1 VSATALRVR
10 PQKILEVT
18 VLRTAS
24 KVSTITFLSAAAA
37 AALCVAASS
46 CSGTHAPTSTN
57 TDETGGSIGLLLAG
71 GTVNISTLSYS
82 ITGPGGFTKTG
93 SIDVSSSTKATAVI
107 GGLPAGAGFII
118 TVTGAS
124 TDGSTTC
131 GGSAPFSVTASGT
144 TTVMLTLDCHQ
155 AAKTG
160 SVSVN
165 GTINVCPNITSISA
179 NPDEVLTGSSIAV
192 SSSAVDVDSAPA
204 PLSTHWTATTGT
216 FSDATSAN
224 PTFTC
229 TVPGVATLTLTV
241 SDGDPTASCAAVGSV
256 QVTCSGHNDAALLVP
271 TATPIKHVIVVF
283 GENISFD
290 HYFGTYPNAAGFTP
304 APGTPIA
311 NNLSTPLD
319 VLNSFSPLAGVD
331 LLNNNPTAAN
341 PLNGAG
347 AINPFLLSGA
357 AQAWTPDMG
366 HNYKPE
372 QQASNGGA
380 MDLFPDF
387 TGTAGPPPN
396 APPAAS
402 TKGLVMAHYDATTVS
417 AYWNWA
423 QNYAL
428 SDNSWTTTFGPSTP
442 GVMNLVS
449 GQTNG
454 LPTFNKDPSTFS
466 TNHVTPDGNGGWSLI
481 GDTDPLGDVC
491 STSTE
496 QNTMA
501 GKNIGDLFN
510 AKSLTWGW
518 FEGGFDLGV
527 TNANGTTG
535 CQRETDPTV
544 PFPAGGNSADY
555 IPHHQP
561 FQYYP
566 STANPTHARPT
577 GTIGTTD
584 VANHQ
589 YDSHDFFSALAAGNL
604 PSLTYLKAP
613 AFQDGHPGYSDPI
626 DEQNFLI
633 SVVSALQGSQEW
645 SSTAIILAYDDS
657 DGWYDHQAPPIVN
670 ASAAPADQL
679 NGNGVCTHGAQQ
691 RGAAPATPLLGAD
704 GNPAQGRCGYGT
716 RVPLVVISPYSK
728 KNYIDHTL
736 TDQSSILKFVEDNWL
751 SGQRIQPG
759 GSFDTIAGSING
771 MFAF

>member
-1 VSATALRVR
+1 MFRKLSKASIIA
-10 PQKILEVT
+10 ILST
-18 VLRTAS
+18 V
-24 KVSTITFLSAAAA
+24 VY
-37 AALCVAASS
+37 VAGSS
-46 CSGTHAPTSTN
+46 CSGTHAPSSSTGDTTN
-57 TDETGGSIGLLLAG
+57 GSIGLLLAG

-93 SIDVSSSTKATAVI
+93 SVDVSSSTTASVVI
-107 GGLPAGAGFII
+107 GGLPAGTGFTI
-118 TVTGAS
+118 TVSGTS
-124 TDGSTTC
+124 TDGATTC
-131 GGSAPFSVTASGT
+131 SGSAPFSVTANST
-144 TTVMLTLDCHQ
+144 TAVRLTLDCHQ

-160 SVSVN
+160 SISVN
-165 GTINVCPNITSISA
+165 GTFNFCPSIQAISA
-179 NPDEVLTGSSIAV
+179 NPDEVLVGSSIAL
-192 SSSAVDVDSAPA
+192 SATAVDPDNGPA
-204 PLSTHWTATTGT
+204 PLTYSWSASSGTLTGANTASPSFECLTTGT
-216 FSDATSAN
+216 ATIS
-224 PTFTC
+224 
-229 TVPGVATLTLTV
+229 VTV
-241 SDGDPTASCAAVGSV
+241 SDGDPQASCAAQGSV

-271 TATPIKHVIVVF
+271 TATPIKHVVVVF

-304 APGTPIA
+304 AAGTPVA

-319 VLNSFSPLAGVD
+319 VTSGFAPLGGLD
-331 LLNNNPTAAN
+331 LLHNNPTAAN
-341 PLNGAG
+341 PANGTS

-357 AQAWTPDMG
+357 AQAWTPDQG

-387 TGTAGPPPN
+387 TGTAGPPPS

-402 TKGLVMAHYDATTVS
+402 TKGLVMAYYDATTVS
-417 AYWNWA
+417 AYWSWA
-423 QNYAL
+423 QNYAM

-454 LPTFNKDPSTFS
+454 IPTFNKPLSTFS

-481 GDTDPLGDVC
+481 GDTDPLNDVC

-510 AKSLTWGW
+510 AQGLTWGW
-518 FEGGFDLGV
+518 FEGGFDLTV

-566 STANPTHARPT
+566 STANLTHARPT

-584 VANHQ
+584 AANHQ
-589 YDSHDFFSALAAGNL
+589 YDSHDFFETLAAGNGNL

-626 DEQNFLI
+626 DEQSFLVK
-633 SVVSALQGSQEW
+633 VVSALQGSQEW

-670 ASAAPADQL
+670 SSAAPADQL
-679 NGNGVCTHGAQQ
+679 NGNGICTHGAQQ
-691 RGAAPATPLLGAD
+691 RGAAPTTPLLGAD

-716 RVPLVVISPYSK
+716 RVPLVVISPYAK
-728 KNYIDHTL
+728 KNYVDHTL
-736 TDQSSILKFVEDNWL
+736 TDQSSVLKFVEDNWL
-751 SGQRIQPG
+751 GGQRIQAG
-759 GSFDTIAGSING
+759 GSFDTIAGSMSG
-771 MFAF
+771 MFSF

>member
-1 VSATALRVR
+1 VLGKLTRTSTIAL
-10 PQKILEVT
+10 LST
-18 VLRTAS
+18 VL
-24 KVSTITFLSAAAA
+24 F
-37 AALCVAASS
+37 VAGSS
-46 CSGTHAPTSTN
+46 CSDSHPTLPTTN
-57 TDETGGSIGLLLAG
+57 PAGGSIGLVLSG
-71 GTVNISTLSYS
+71 GVTITTLSYS
-82 ITGPGGFTKTG
+82 ITGPLGFTKTG
-93 SIDVSSSTKATAVI
+93 SVDVSSSTRPTAVI
-107 GGLPAGAGFII
+107 GGLPAGSGFII
-118 TVTGAS
+118 AVSATSVDGA
-124 TDGSTTC
+124 TQC
-131 GGSAPFSVTASGT
+131 AGSASFSVTANST
-144 TTVMLTLDCHQ
+144 TAVALTLDCHQ

-160 SVSVN
+160 SISVT
-165 GTINVCPNITSISA
+165 GTINLCPNITAISA
-179 NPDEVLTGSSIAV
+179 NPGEVLVGSSIAL
-192 SSSAVDVDSAPA
+192 SGAAVDPDNGPA
-204 PLSTHWTATTGT
+204 PLSYSWSASSGKLTGATTASPSFECLTTGT
-216 FSDATSAN
+216 VTIS
-224 PTFTC
+224 
-229 TVPGVATLTLTV
+229 VTV
-241 SDGDPTASCAAVGSV
+241 SDGDPQASCAAQGSV
-256 QVTCSGHNDAALLVP
+256 QVSCSGHNDAALLVP
-271 TATPIKHVIVVF
+271 TATPIKHVVVVF

-290 HYFGTYPNAAGFTP
+290 HYFGTYPNAAGFSP
-304 APGTPIA
+304 APGTPAA
-311 NNLSTPLD
+311 NNLVTPLD
-319 VLNSFSPLAGVD
+319 VTSGFAPLAGVD
-331 LLNNNPTAAN
+331 LLHQNPTAAN
-341 PLNGAG
+341 TANGAG

-387 TGTAGPPPN
+387 TGTAGPPPG

-402 TKGLVMAHYDATTVS
+402 TKGLVMAYYDATTVS
-417 AYWNWA
+417 AYWSWA
-423 QNYAL
+423 QSYAM

-442 GVMNLVS
+442 GVLNLVS

-454 LPTFNKDPSTFS
+454 LPTFNKSPSTFS

-481 GDTDPLGDVC
+481 GDTDPLGDLC

-501 GKNIGDLFN
+501 GPNVGDLFN
-510 AKSLTWGW
+510 AKGLTWGW
-518 FEGGFDLGV
+518 FEGGFDLTA

-544 PFPAGGNSADY
+544 PFPAGGTSADY

-566 STANPTHARPT
+566 STANPTHARPSSVAA
-577 GTIGTTD
+577 IGSTD

-589 YDSHDFFSALAAGNL
+589 YDSHDFFQTLAAGNL
-604 PSLTYLKAP
+604 PALTYLKAP

-626 DEQNFLI
+626 DEQNFLT

-670 ASAAPADQL
+670 TSAAPADQL

-716 RVPLVVISPYSK
+716 RVPLVVISPYAK

-736 TDQSSILKFVEDNWL
+736 TDQSSVLKFVEDNWL
-751 SGQRIQPG
+751 AGQRIQAG

-771 MFAF
+771 MFSF

>member
-1 VSATALRVR
+1 MFERVLPGSTTWEGTVFRTIRRAT
-10 PQKILEVT
+10 ILT
-18 VLRTAS
+18 ILSSTAF
-24 KVSTITFLSAAAA
+24 V
-37 AALCVAASS
+37 VGS
-46 CSGTHAPTSTN
+46 CGAERSTSTTN
-57 TDETGGSIGLLLAG
+57 NAGLGSVDIALVQGGVTLT
-71 GTVNISTLSYS
+71 TVNYS
-82 ITGPGGFTKTG
+82 ISGPNGFSKTG
-93 SIDVSSSTKATAVI
+93 SINVASSNTVSAVI
-107 GGLPAGAGFII
+107 GGLPAGTGYTI
-118 TVTGAS
+118 TLTGTG
-124 TDGSTTC
+124 TDGTAC
-131 GGSAPFSVTASGT
+131 AGSAPFTVTAGT
-144 TTVMLTLDCHQ
+144 VTAVSVGLDCHQ
-155 AAKTG
+155 PANTG
-160 SVSVN
+160 SVAVN
-165 GTINVCPNITSISA
+165 GTINVCPNLESLSASPAEVAVGSSLSLSAVAVDPDSGPSPLAYSWTSSSGT
-179 NPDEVLTGSSIAV
+179 LTGAN
-192 SSSAVDVDSAPA
+192 
-204 PLSTHWTATTGT
+204 TASPSFKCLTTGT
-216 FSDATSAN
+216 ATVS
-224 PTFTC
+224 
-229 TVPGVATLTLTV
+229 VTV
-241 SDGDPTASCAAVGSV
+241 SDGDPQASCAAQGSV
-256 QVTCSGHNDAALLVP
+256 QVTCSGHNDAALLIP
-271 TATPIKHVIVVF
+271 TATPIKHVVVVF

-304 APGTPIA
+304 APGTPTA
-311 NNLSTPLD
+311 NNLVTPLD
-319 VLNSFSPLAGVD
+319 VLNSFAPLAGVD
-331 LLNNNPTAAN
+331 LLHNNPTAAN
-341 PLNGAG
+341 PANGTS

-380 MDLFPDF
+380 MDLFPEF

-402 TKGLVMAHYDATTVS
+402 TTGLVMAYFDATTVS
-417 AYWNWA
+417 AYWSWA
-423 QNYAL
+423 QNYAM

-481 GDTDPLGDVC
+481 GDTDPLNDVC

-510 AKSLTWGW
+510 AKGLTWGW
-518 FEGGFDLGV
+518 FEGGFDLTV

-535 CQRETDPTV
+535 CNRETDPTV

-555 IPHHQP
+555 IPHHEP

-566 STANPTHARPT
+566 STANLTHARPT

-584 VANHQ
+584 AANHQ
-589 YDSHDFFSALAAGNL
+589 YDAHDFFETLAAGKGNL

-613 AFQDGHPGYSDPI
+613 AFQDGHPSYSDPI
-626 DEQNFLI
+626 DEQNFLVK
-633 SVVSALQGSQEW
+633 VVSALQNSQEW

-670 ASAAPADQL
+670 GSAAPADQL

-691 RGAAPATPLLGAD
+691 RGAAPATPLLGTD

-716 RVPLVVISPYSK
+716 RVPLVVISPYAK

-736 TDQSSILKFVEDNWL
+736 IDQSSVLKFVEDNWL
-751 SGQRIQPG
+751 AGQRIQPG

-771 MFAF
+771 MFSF

>member
-1 VSATALRVR
+1 VAVG
-10 PQKILEVT
+10 
-18 VLRTAS
+18 
-24 KVSTITFLSAAAA
+24 STLSLSAAADDPDSGPSILA
-37 AALCVAASS
+37 YSWSAS
-46 CSGTHAPTSTN
+46 
-57 TDETGGSIGLLLAG
+57 G
-71 GTVNISTLSYS
+71 GTL
-82 ITGPGGFTKTG
+82 
-93 SIDVSSSTKATAVI
+93 
-107 GGLPAGAGFII
+107 
-118 TVTGAS
+118 TGAN
-124 TDGSTTC
+124 
-131 GGSAPFSVTASGT
+131 TASPSF
-144 TTVMLTLDCHQ
+144 
-155 AAKTG
+155 A
-160 SVSVN
+160 
-165 GTINVCPNITSISA
+165 
-179 NPDEVLTGSSIAV
+179 
-192 SSSAVDVDSAPA
+192 
-204 PLSTHWTATTGT
+204 
-216 FSDATSAN
+216 
-224 PTFTC
+224 C
-229 TVPGVATLTLTV
+229 TRTGVATVSVTV
-241 SDGDPTASCAAVGSV
+241 SDGDPQASCAAQGSL

-271 TATPIKHVIVVF
+271 TATPIKHVVVVF

-304 APGTPIA
+304 AAGTPVA

-319 VLNSFSPLAGVD
+319 VTSSFSPLAGLD
-331 LLNNNPTAAN
+331 LLHNNPTAAN
-341 PLNGAG
+341 PANGTG

-387 TGTAGPPPN
+387 TGTAGPPPG
-396 APPAAS
+396 APPAAT
-402 TKGLVMAHYDATTVS
+402 TKGLVMAYYDATTVS
-417 AYWNWA
+417 AYWSWA
-423 QNYAL
+423 QSYAM

-442 GVMNLVS
+442 GVMNLIS

-454 LPTFNKDPSTFS
+454 LPTFNKSPSTFS
-466 TNHVTPDGNGGWSLI
+466 TSHVTPDGNGGWSLI
-481 GDTDPLGDVC
+481 GDTDPLNDVC

-501 GKNIGDLFN
+501 GRNIGDLFN
-510 AKSLTWGW
+510 AQGLTWGW
-518 FEGGFDLGV
+518 FEGGFDLTV

-544 PFPAGGNSADY
+544 PFPAGGTSADY

-566 STANPTHARPT
+566 STANLTHARPSSLAA
-577 GTIGTTD
+577 IGSTD

-589 YDSHDFFSALAAGNL
+589 YDSHDFFQTLAAGNL
-604 PSLTYLKAP
+604 PALTYLKAP

-633 SVVSALQGSQEW
+633 GVVNALQGSQEW

-670 ASAAPADQL
+670 PSAAPADQL

-691 RGAAPATPLLGAD
+691 RGTAPTTPLLGAD

-736 TDQSSILKFVEDNWL
+736 TDQSSVLKFVEDNWL
-751 SGQRIQPG
+751 GGQRIQAG
-759 GSFDTIAGSING
+759 GSFDTIAGSIQN
-771 MFAF
+771 MFSF

>member
-1 VSATALRVR
+1 MGSCGAERSTS
-10 PQKILEVT
+10 T
-18 VLRTAS
+18 TNGDTAS
-24 KVSTITFLSAAAA
+24 GSVDIALVQGGVTLSNVSYAISGPNGFAKSGTIN
-37 AALCVAASS
+37 VASS
-46 CSGTHAPTSTN
+46 TS
-57 TDETGGSIGLLLAG
+57 
-71 GTVNISTLSYS
+71 
-82 ITGPGGFTKTG
+82 
-93 SIDVSSSTKATAVI
+93 VSAVI
-107 GGLPAGAGFII
+107 GGLPAGNGFSI
-118 TVTGAS
+118 TLSATG
-124 TDGSTTC
+124 TDGTTNC
-131 GGSAPFSVTASGT
+131 GGSAMFNVTAGT
-144 TTVMLTLDCHQ
+144 AIKVMVTLDCHQ
-155 AAKTG
+155 PAKTG
-160 SVSVN
+160 SIAVN
-165 GTINVCPNITSISA
+165 GVVNICPTLNALSA
-179 NPDEVLTGSSIAV
+179 SPAEVLVGSSL
-192 SSSAVDVDSAPA
+192 SLSAVTVDADNGPS
-204 PLSTHWTATTGT
+204 PLSYSWTASSGTLTGATTATPSFECITTGP
-216 FSDATSAN
+216 ATISVTA
-224 PTFTC
+224 
-229 TVPGVATLTLTV
+229 
-241 SDGDPTASCAAVGSV
+241 SDGDTTAGCAAQGSV
-256 QVTCSGHNDAALLVP
+256 VVTCSGHNDAALLVP

-304 APGTPIA
+304 APGTPVA

-319 VLNSFSPLAGVD
+319 PLNNFAPLVGVD

-341 PLNGAG
+341 PLNGTS

-402 TKGLVMAHYDATTVS
+402 TKGLVMAYYDAATVS
-417 AYWNWA
+417 AYWSWA
-423 QNYAL
+423 QNYAM
-428 SDNSWTTTFGPSTP
+428 SDNSWTTVFGPSTP

-454 LPTFNKDPSTFS
+454 IPTFSKPLSTFS

-481 GDTDPLGDVC
+481 GDTDPMNDVC

-501 GKNIGDLFN
+501 GRNIGDLFN
-510 AKSLTWGW
+510 TQSLTWGW
-518 FEGGFDLGV
+518 FEGGFDLTV

-589 YDSHDFFSALAAGNL
+589 YDSHDFFSALAAGSL
-604 PSLTYLKAP
+604 PSLTYVKAP
-613 AFQDGHPGYSDPI
+613 AYQDGHPGYSDPV
-626 DEQNFLI
+626 DEQNFLL
-633 SVVSALQGSQEW
+633 SVVKALQGSQEW

-670 ASAAPADQL
+670 TSAAPADQL

-691 RGAAPATPLLGAD
+691 RGAAPTTPLLGTD

-736 TDQSSILKFVEDNWL
+736 TDQSSVLKFVEDNWL
-751 SGQRIQPG
+751 SGQRIQAG

-771 MFAF
+771 MFTF